1 MYSSPYNLSLLSLIE
16 IWPGNFFRCFVCPA
30 QSRSTF
36 VSCRRLVA
44 VKGTALLGRLVQTL
58 LTAVGIDAAGQ
69 NVVLAWGFVESEN
82 RSSWEYFL
90 RQLRRAIPDISS
102 EECTL
107 ISHREKGLLEAE
119 KVLGPRIVP
128 SYCCQYLEEVFL
140 GKFGKTLSSLFWKA
154 AKARNIQDFEHWM
167 SQIGVAKAGAESYLR
182 ELAGPR
188 SLFTQA
194 TANIL
199 SQNPVHWANA
209 HFPGQRFGYLTINVT
224 DSVNHMLDCDRELA
238 VTELLDAIWHRVA
251 AERAAHLANAIKQAG
266 EGVLYTADCTPEIEE
281 SRKWA
286 HHSTVL
292 SSTEQVL

>member
-1 MYSSPYNLSLLSLIE
+1 M
-16 IWPGNFFRCFVCPA
+16 
-30 QSRSTF
+30 
-36 VSCRRLVA
+36 SCRRLVA
-44 VKGTALLGRLVQTL
+44 VRGTALLGRLVQTL

-90 RQLRRAIPDISS
+90 RQLRRAIPDMSS

-107 ISHREKGLLEAE
+107 ISQRDNGLLEAE
-119 KVLGPRIVP
+119 KVLGPRLVP
-128 SYCCQYLEEVFL
+128 SYCCQYLEEVFTD
-140 GKFGKTLSSLFWKA
+140 KFGKTLSSLFWKA

-182 ELAGPR
+182 ELVGSR
-188 SLFTQA
+188 FLLTHD
-194 TANIL
+194 TANSL
-199 SQNPVHWANA
+199 SQNPVFWANA
-209 HFPGQRFGYLTINVT
+209 HFPGQRFGCLTINVT
-224 DSVNHMLDCDRELA
+224 ESVNHMLNCDRELA

-286 HHSTVL
+286 HYSTVL
-292 SSTEQVL
+292 SSSK

>member
-1 MYSSPYNLSLLSLIE
+1 M
-16 IWPGNFFRCFVCPA
+16 
-30 QSRSTF
+30 
-36 VSCRRLVA
+36 
-44 VKGTALLGRLVQTL
+44 GRLVQTL
-58 LTAVGIDAAGQ
+58 LTAIGIDAAGQ

-90 RQLRRAIPDISS
+90 QQLRRAIPDISS

-107 ISHREKGLLEAE
+107 ISKRDKGLVEAE

-128 SYCCQYLEEVFL
+128 SYCCQYLEEVFM
-140 GKFGKTLSSLFWKA
+140 GKFGKTLSLLFWKA

-167 SQIGVAKAGAESYLR
+167 SQIGVAKAEAESYLR
-182 ELAGPR
+182 GLVGPR
-188 SLFTQA
+188 FLFTHT
-194 TANIL
+194 TANLL
-199 SQNPVHWANA
+199 SQNPAYWANA
-209 HFPGQRFGYLTINVT
+209 HFPGQRFGYFTINVT
-224 DSVNHMLDCDRELA
+224 KSVNHMLNCDRELA

-286 HHSTVL
+286 QYSTVL
-292 SSTEQVL
+292 SSNE